1 MANFK
6 TQIVYVE
13 GGQYSITSS
22 NIPKFVEDV
31 KAYQKGEWRS
41 NMWNF
46 LGLEVNFDKGTT
58 RKAKRYSVIV
68 EALKDA
74 EEPAAIELRELMEGL
89 EFIPVDQ
96 LKRTVRM
103 KPSEKAEL
111 RRATLNSLI
120 DKGFPKEL
128 AEKMAKAI

>member
-1 MANFK
+1 
-6 TQIVYVE
+6 
-13 GGQYSITSS
+13 
-22 NIPKFVEDV
+22 
-31 KAYQKGEWRS
+31 
-41 NMWNF
+41 MWNF

-74 EEPAAIELRELMEGL
+74 EEPAAVELRELMEGL

-111 RRATLNSLI
+111 RQATLKSLI
-120 DKGFPKEL
+120 DKGFSKEL